1 MDPILME
8 ILKVSGFPALALVW
22 VAYYVANMTKAHQEE
37 RKEWREDTN
46 RALERRDQVMKENN
60 EVLRQLATVIERT
73 SHNK

>member
-1 MDPILME
+1 MDHILME

-73 SHNK
+73 SKK